1 MRTAIA
7 VALLAAPLLV
17 GGCGRNDDPTKTAA
31 PSGFTPPETRA
42 PAPIAGQ
49 AQTTPITAYVG
60 KYPHDAVDGVDFF
73 DRTDVATGLVNAVG
87 DAKLREMIRGRS
99 GPATPF
105 SGWATAWRPGAA
117 KSIIAATTTGRSSS
131 TRSAAKPRSVTMTQ
145 PRWARRAT
153 GMTVRPPPAAP
164 KPALPKDKP
173 CSNTSPPGLATQ

>member
-99 GPATPF
+99 GPATPDLQD
-105 SGWATAWRPGAA
+105 GRPRRVLGL
-117 KSIIAATTTGRSSS
+117 
-131 TRSAAKPRSVTMTQ
+131 
-145 PRWARRAT
+145 RRA
-153 GMTVRPPPAAP
+153 
-164 KPALPKDKP
+164 
-173 CSNTSPPGLATQ
+173 